1 MDDPAPASSSVHA
14 SPIIFVVIFVVL
26 VIVAVLVVRAQQRA
40 AAKRQADMIKL
51 WNSDPRAAEAMAR
64 ERMLQDSL
72 NAQVQEKQAEAAVA
86 ANATD
91 ALAGTLETLS
101 RPAPAATAVASP
113 PNTSTMP
120 FGSSNSMFQLQSSPA
135 QSDFAVFGS
144 GVQSV
149 VGRGEY

>member
-1 MDDPAPASSSVHA
+1 MVDPAPASSSVHA

-40 AAKRQADMIKL
+40 AAKRQANMNKM
-51 WNSDPRAAEAMAR
+51 WQYNPKEAEAIMQQQMQQAR
-64 ERMLQDSL
+64 L
-72 NAQVQEKQAEAAVA
+72 NAQVQEKQTEAAVA
-86 ANATD
+86 ANAVG
-91 ALAGTLETLS
+91 ALAGTLESLS
-101 RPAPAATAVASP
+101 RPAPAAAVASP

-135 QSDFAVFGS
+135 QSDFAVFGA

>member
-40 AAKRQADMIKL
+40 AAKRQADMNKM
-51 WNSDPRAAEAMAR
+51 WQYNPKEAEAIMHQQMQQAR
-64 ERMLQDSL
+64 LD
-72 NAQVQEKQAEAAVA
+72 AQMQEKQTEAAAVA
-86 ANATD
+86 NAAD
-91 ALAGTLETLS
+91 VLAGTLGS
-101 RPAPAATAVASP
+101 SNQSAAVASP